1 MSEELLYEKSCGA
14 VVYCQKD
21 NDINTCLFANMV
33 DFGSFRKGIWKTENP
48 NVKQP

>member
-21 NDINTCLFANMV
+21 NDIKYLLVCEHGG
-33 DFGSFRKGIWKTENP
+33 FGSFRKGIWKTENP